1 MGTINLFVKSVLV
14 LVTWR
19 CSVIADMIALLL
31 RVTTTTMLVTILV
44 QLLMG
49 LYRFRHNRTISRAI
63 SLVMP
68 KAVVI
73 IICRMAKVLYCSP
86 PTPLLIVIL
95 LMLSLKMLVNLL
107 LCMLPMLVIPVV
119 NLLFYHVKALM

>member
-19 CSVIADMIALLL
+19 CI
-31 RVTTTTMLVTILV
+31 TTTTMLVTILV